1 MKNSKKINK
10 ICFKNFISQLRDI
23 KTHKELVTFK
33 IQFFKYS
40 DYLGVF
46 KEDAKRLLKN
56 KELVLT
62 NNKQSNIIISQPTT
76 IKPFNFNLKGLN
88 TLDEKINKLN
98 DLKLKFEFKG
108 LFNLLSDT
116 SNLVY
121 NPLYTRQQ
129 VIKDL
134 NKFKS
139 LKFFKVNYLSRYDLK
154 RGYKHLSYKNGA
166 TQGHSKIYFI
176 KSGLYVLKTL
186 KKDDVSLKV
195 FYVGNRYRTLLNSK
209 STKNKAFCPL
219 KEDKFNL
226 SSIDAYKVLNKKDS
240 IKYYS
245 YCNNN
250 CLDKKN
256 RQLLRDIRKSK
267 KISRD
272 SLIELLED
280 KREDLKDS
288 IDNKVLS
295 ETNKVYL
302 ELQFQDIEES
312 LSNLKSCDEDN
323 SMDRETILDDY
334 F

>member
-1 MKNSKKINK
+1 MNMDKNIQK
-10 ICFKNFISQLRDI
+10 ICFKNFVSQLREI
-23 KTHKELVTFK
+23 
-33 IQFFKYS
+33 
-40 DYLGVF
+40 
-46 KEDAKRLLKN
+46 RNN
-56 KELVLT
+56 KELTTFKLQFMEHKECLGIFKDDAKTLLRNKELQLT
-62 NNKQSNIIISQPTT
+62 LDNKQSNVIISNPTEF
-76 IKPFNFNLKGLN
+76 KPLKFNLKGLN
-88 TLDEKINKLN
+88 SVNDKIKRLN
-98 DLKLKFEFKG
+98 DLKLKYEFKG
-108 LFNLLSDT
+108 LFNLLSD
-116 SNLVY
+116 SNNLVY

-154 RGYKHLSYKNGA
+154 KEYRHLTYKNN
-166 TQGHSKIYFI
+166 TDIGHSKVYFI
-176 KSGLYVLKTL
+176 KNGLYVMKTL
-186 KKDDVSLKV
+186 KKDDISLKV
-195 FYVGNRYRTLLNSK
+195 FYVGNRYKTLLNK
-209 STKNKAFCPL
+209 STKNKVFCPL

-226 SSIDAYKVLNKKDS
+226 SCLDAYKVLDKKDN

-256 RQLLRDIRKSK
+256 RQLLRDIRRSK
-267 KISRD
+267 KLSRD
-272 SLIELLED
+272 SLIESLED
-280 KREDLKDS
+280 KMEYLEDS
-288 IDNKVLS
+288 INNKVLS
-295 ETNKVYL
+295 ELDKTYL

>member
-1 MKNSKKINK
+1 MDNKRVQK
-10 ICFKNFISQLRDI
+10 ICFKNFVSQLREI
-23 KTHKELVTFK
+23 RNNKELTLFKLQFMEHKECLGIFK
-33 IQFFKYS
+33 
-40 DYLGVF
+40 D
-46 KEDAKRLLKN
+46 DAKILLKN
-56 KELVLT
+56 KELTLD
-62 NNKQSNIIISQPTT
+62 NKQSNVIISNPTEF
-76 IKPFNFNLKGLN
+76 KPLKFNLKGLN
-88 TLDEKINKLN
+88 SVNDKIKRLN
-98 DLKLKFEFKG
+98 DLKLKYEFKG
-108 LFNLLSDT
+108 LFNLLSD
-116 SNLVY
+116 SNNLVY

-154 RGYKHLSYKNGA
+154 KEYRHLTYKNSA
-166 TQGHSKIYFI
+166 EVGHSKIYFI

-195 FYVGNRYRTLLNSK
+195 FYVGNRYKTLLNNK
-209 STKNKAFCPL
+209 SSNKIKVFCPL

-272 SLIELLED
+272 SLIESLED
-280 KREDLKDS
+280 KMEELEDS
-288 IDNKVLS
+288 INNKVLS
-295 ETNKVYL
+295 ETNKIYL
-302 ELQFQDIEES
+302 ELQVQDIEKS
-312 LSNLKSCDEDN
+312 LNDLKSYDEDN
-323 SMDRETILDDY
+323 SIERKTILDDY